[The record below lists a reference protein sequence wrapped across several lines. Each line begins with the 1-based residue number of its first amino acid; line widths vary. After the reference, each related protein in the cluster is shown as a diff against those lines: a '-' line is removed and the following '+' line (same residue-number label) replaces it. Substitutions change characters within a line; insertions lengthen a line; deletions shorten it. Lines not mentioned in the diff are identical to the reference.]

1 MLLLRR
7 YLESEK
13 DKIQEILAK
22 ENIKD
27 LSLDGVIYIGLENE
41 DLFGVAKAE
50 EEENKWV
57 LKYLVIKDSKRGENL
72 GDGLFR
78 SIVNYLY
85 NQGTHRVYFKSKDTY
100 FLKKGF
106 FVNKDDELELNI
118 PEFFSK
124 GCNSCGGCNEV

>member
-13 DKIQEILAK
+13 DKVQEILSK

-85 NQGTHRVYFKSKDTY
+85 NQGIHRVYFKSKDAY

>member
-13 DKIQEILAK
+13 DKVQEILAK

-85 NQGTHRVYFKSKDTY
+85 NQGIHRVYFKSKNSY

-106 FVNKDDELELNI
+106 FVNEDDELELNI